1 MRRQKRSIKMST
13 GAICSSK
20 SSLRTASAG
29 STPAAALQ
37 RSLQKS
43 ARSWIA
49 YWLHGKAERQETELS
64 LTRWKENEKLVGRI
78 RQSIC
83 EGNISH
89 AYLIEGDTCVDKIG
103 FAKDFLKALSC
114 RVAPGEGCDTCADCR
129 KIDHDNCED
138 LYRVEADGISV
149 KDDMIEKLQGNLAR
163 KPLGPRNMAIIA
175 DADTMTI
182 RAQNRLLKTLEEP
195 QGDAVMLLLCDN
207 RENMLETIRSRCI
220 GWHLQPEEAEDA
232 PQSEAEGE
240 RARDC
245 ADALVD
251 WILDGEGF
259 FQMKQILAQNV
270 KNRDDAF
277 RVLDAMEHVFRDI
290 LLGKDAR
297 SKLFRPEEIMRY
309 VTLLEEAR
317 RDLIWKVNY
326 NYALKDLLI
335 KIGK

>member
-1 MRRQKRSIKMST
+1 M
-13 GAICSSK
+13 
-20 SSLRTASAG
+20 
-29 STPAAALQ
+29 
-37 RSLQKS
+37 
-43 ARSWIA
+43 
-49 YWLHGKAERQETELS
+49 S

-175 DADTMTI
+175 DADTMTV

-207 RENMLETIRSRCI
+207 RENMLETIPSRCI
-220 GWHLQPEEAEDA
+220 GWHLQPEETADA

>member
-1 MRRQKRSIKMST
+1 
-13 GAICSSK
+13 
-20 SSLRTASAG
+20 
-29 STPAAALQ
+29 
-37 RSLQKS
+37 
-43 ARSWIA
+43 
-49 YWLHGKAERQETELS
+49 
-64 LTRWKENEKLVGRI
+64 
-78 RQSIC
+78 
-83 EGNISH
+83 
-89 AYLIEGDTCVDKIG
+89 
-103 FAKDFLKALSC
+103 
-114 RVAPGEGCDTCADCR
+114 
-129 KIDHDNCED
+129 
-138 LYRVEADGISV
+138 
-149 KDDMIEKLQGNLAR
+149 
-163 KPLGPRNMAIIA
+163 
-175 DADTMTI
+175 
-182 RAQNRLLKTLEEP
+182 
-195 QGDAVMLLLCDN
+195 MLLLCDN

-220 GWHLQPEEAEDA
+220 GWHLQPEETADA